1 MNHFK
6 MKSFMLVLPQNEFD
20 ELVAMPQ
27 NQFQARKDELLNKYQ
42 LPNY

>member
-1 MNHFK
+1 
-6 MKSFMLVLPQNEFD
+6 MKAFMLVLPQNEFD

-27 NQFQARKDELLNKYQ
+27 AQFQTRKDELLNKYQ